1 MAKTKTQSGLS
12 ESKSEEQRR
21 VRNPMWGALGVLCLI
36 ILVIT
41 LLFLLLF
48 SMRKAFFSSNSHFKL
63 KKLEI
68 VGGSY
73 WQGKEKHL
81 CQRTGIK
88 LEDNLFALDYRKLRK
103 QIESISGIEKAE
115 VVRILPDKLRIRV
128 SERLPR
134 AALFNPAGRYVVD
147 EKGVVILRS
156 ESAAHGSLPVITAVP
171 GYSRFQQG
179 ETLETLLPSLDLIM
193 MTLRNFPDIDIE
205 CVQPIDQ
212 EKLTFFMRY
221 RGGKRYKV
229 TIPLNNRGLPY
240 LLSALQTA
248 IINAHWKKLNVTS
261 INLLF
266 DGRVVLK

>member
-1 MAKTKTQSGLS
+1 MAKTKTQPGLS
-12 ESKSEEQRR
+12 EVKSEEQRR
-21 VRNPMWGALGVLCLI
+21 ERRKMWRALALLCLF
-36 ILVIT
+36 ILAVS

-48 SMRKAFFSSNSHFKL
+48 SMRKAFFSSNPHFKL

-81 CQRTGIK
+81 CHRTGIK
-88 LEDNLFALDYRKLRK
+88 LDDNLFAIDYRKFRK
-103 QIESISGIEKAE
+103 QIENISGIEKAE
-115 VVRILPDKLRIRV
+115 VVRILPDKLRIRIT
-128 SERLPR
+128 ERLPR
-134 AALFNPAGRYVVD
+134 AALFNPAGKYVVD
-147 EKGVVILRS
+147 ENGVVILRS
-156 ESAAHGSLPVITAVP
+156 ESAVHSTLPVITAVP
-171 GYSRFQQG
+171 GYTGFYQG
-179 ETLETLLPSLDLIM
+179 ETLETLQPSLDLIM
-193 MTLRNFPDIDIE
+193 MTLRNYPDIGIE
-205 CVQPIDQ
+205 CVMPSDR

-248 IINAHWKKLNVTS
+248 IIHAHWKKLDVST